1 MTNFWV
7 FLSLTNILKLPC
19 CQNTLMSFT
28 NIAFTAASLPFF
40 FLYVCGCLFVSPQP
54 VIPLQGAKHNSCV
67 LLRKTNPAPDSQLWY
82 KSNLTPSEILHLQ
95 MHPSKE
101 RKNESQQSNIKIS
114 TLKWKL
120 EASDVDSS
128 NNTKNSTVEGKLVWR
143 TKRLWNIRI
152 SWLGYILKCNTNVGF
167 IPLEGCLHYLV
178 FTPPRFLYH
187 RFCTISFPTYSY
199 CLWFCQ
205 EEKDSQDTTCIKTI
219 SLMIEKKLV
228 LPPVNEP
235 IVEKQ
240 RQSWNPQ
247 VFKLYLCMRFNE
259 IQCLGILS

>member
-1 MTNFWV
+1 
-7 FLSLTNILKLPC
+7 
-19 CQNTLMSFT
+19 MSFT

-40 FLYVCGCLFVSPQP
+40 FLYVCGCLIVSPQP

-120 EASDVDSS
+120 EASDADSS
-128 NNTKNSTVEGKLVWR
+128 NNTKNSTVKGKLVWR
-143 TKRLWNIRI
+143 TKRLWNIHI

-178 FTPPRFLYH
+178 FTPPRFLYY
-187 RFCTISFPTYSY
+187 RFCTISFPTYSFSSWHCNVPPIPQISHRLLSMIHTYFWALRLCCWSAVY
-199 CLWFCQ
+199 CIY
-205 EEKDSQDTTCIKTI
+205 K
-219 SLMIEKKLV
+219 
-228 LPPVNEP
+228 
-235 IVEKQ
+235 
-240 RQSWNPQ
+240 
-247 VFKLYLCMRFNE
+247 
-259 IQCLGILS
+259 ILFYSPTFSAATEG